1 MLACFG
7 LHPKLGPIANWGLA
21 LEKKALKVDTEKF
34 QTSEPG
40 IFAIGDVN
48 TYPGKKK
55 LILSGFHEAAL
66 AAFGVQHHV
75 YPAEAAVPA
84 VHDDQPHHARA
95 ARRRAAGMNAMTAA
109 RLPELLKILD
119 LERIEDNL
127 FRGDS
132 RDVGAPQVF
141 GGQVLGQALVA
152 ASRTVEGRQVHSLH
166 AYFLRRGDLS
176 VPIVFEVDRSRDG
189 GSFTSRRVVAI
200 QHGQPILT
208 MSASFQV
215 SEPGLDHQA
224 PMPEAPP
231 PESLRDLAEVE
242 AEVIERMPH
251 KAAGYFRNQRPFE
264 FRAVSPDDYLT
275 REKRPAHKLVW
286 FRVTG
291 KLPDDQALHRCLL
304 TYVSDYHLLATATMP
319 HGVNFLE
326 LQVASIDH
334 AIWFH
339 RDLRVDDWMLYAI
352 ESPSASGARGFS
364 RGAIYARDG
373 ALVASV
379 AQEGLIREDSA
390 WTRPAGQQV

>member
-1 MLACFG
+1 
-7 LHPKLGPIANWGLA
+7 
-21 LEKKALKVDTEKF
+21 
-34 QTSEPG
+34 
-40 IFAIGDVN
+40 
-48 TYPGKKK
+48 
-55 LILSGFHEAAL
+55 
-66 AAFGVQHHV
+66 
-75 YPAEAAVPA
+75 
-84 VHDDQPHHARA
+84 
-95 ARRRAAGMNAMTAA
+95 MTAS
-109 RLPELLKILD
+109 RLPDLLKLLD

-127 FRGDS
+127 FRGES

-208 MSASFQV
+208 MSASFQEA
-215 SEPGLDHQA
+215 EPGLDHQS
-224 PMPEAPP
+224 PMPDAPP
-231 PESLRDLAEVE
+231 PESLRDLAELE
-242 AEVIERMPH
+242 AEVIERMPN
-251 KAAGYFRNQRPFE
+251 KVTGYFRNQRPFE

-275 REKRPAHKLVW
+275 RDKRPARRLVW

-291 KLPDDQALHRCLL
+291 QLPEDQALHRCLL
-304 TYVSDYHLLATATMP
+304 TYVSDFHLLATATMP

-339 RDLRVDDWMLYAI
+339 RDLRVDDWLLYAI

-364 RGAIYARDG
+364 RGSIYARNG

-379 AQEGLIREDSA
+379 AQEGLIRENSR
-390 WTRPAGQQV
+390 WTRPAGHQV

>member
-1 MLACFG
+1 
-7 LHPKLGPIANWGLA
+7 
-21 LEKKALKVDTEKF
+21 
-34 QTSEPG
+34 
-40 IFAIGDVN
+40 
-48 TYPGKKK
+48 
-55 LILSGFHEAAL
+55 
-66 AAFGVQHHV
+66 
-75 YPAEAAVPA
+75 
-84 VHDDQPHHARA
+84 
-95 ARRRAAGMNAMTAA
+95 MTAA

-127 FRGDS
+127 WRGES

-152 ASRTVEGRQVHSLH
+152 ASRTVDGRQVHSLH

-215 SEPGLDHQA
+215 TEPGLDHQS

-231 PESLRDLAEVE
+231 PESLRDLVEVE
-242 AEVIERMPH
+242 AERIARMPQ
-251 KAAGYFRNQRPFE
+251 KLKGYFRHQRPFE
-264 FRAVSPDDYLT
+264 FRAVSPDDHLT
-275 REKRPAHKLVW
+275 REKRPARKLIW
-286 FRVTG
+286 FRVMG
-291 KLPDDQALHRCLL
+291 ELPADQALHRCLL
-304 TYVSDYHLLATATMP
+304 TYVSDYHLLPTATLP
-319 HGVNFLE
+319 HGINFLE

-339 RDLRVDDWMLYAI
+339 RDVRVDEWMLYAI

-364 RGAIYARDG
+364 RGSIYARDG
-373 ALVASV
+373 RLVASV
-379 AQEGLIREDSA
+379 AQEGLMREHSG

>member
-1 MLACFG
+1 MQVVARIE
-7 LHPKLGPIANWGLA
+7 LGPDM
-21 LEKKALKVDTEKF
+21 LEVGGVAGDGVEVDDTVE
-34 QTSEPG
+34 G
-40 IFAIGDVN
+40 
-48 TYPGKKK
+48 
-55 LILSGFHEAAL
+55 
-66 AAFGVQHHV
+66 
-75 YPAEAAVPA
+75 
-84 VHDDQPHHARA
+84 
-95 ARRRAAGMNAMTAA
+95 AAGPDPVVD
-109 RLPELLKILD
+109 RLPDLLKLLD

-127 FRGDS
+127 FRGES

-189 GSFTSRRVVAI
+189 GSFTSRRVVAV

-215 SEPGLDHQA
+215 AEPGLEHQA

-231 PESLRDLAEVE
+231 PESLRDLAELE

-251 KAAGYFRNQRPFE
+251 KVTGYFRNQRPFE

-275 REKRPAHKLVW
+275 REKRPARKLVW

-291 KLPDDQALHRCLL
+291 QLPADQTLHRCLL

-339 RDLRVDDWMLYAI
+339 RDLRVDDWLMYAI

-379 AQEGLIREDSA
+379 AQEGLIRENSR
-390 WTRPAGQQV
+390 WSRPAGQQV

>member
-1 MLACFG
+1 
-7 LHPKLGPIANWGLA
+7 
-21 LEKKALKVDTEKF
+21 V
-34 QTSEPG
+34 
-40 IFAIGDVN
+40 
-48 TYPGKKK
+48 
-55 LILSGFHEAAL
+55 
-66 AAFGVQHHV
+66 
-75 YPAEAAVPA
+75 
-84 VHDDQPHHARA
+84 
-95 ARRRAAGMNAMTAA
+95 
-109 RLPELLKILD
+109 
-119 LERIEDNL
+119 RIEHNL
-127 FRGDS
+127 CGGDS
-132 RDVGAPQVF
+132 RAGGAPQVF

-208 MSASFQV
+208 MSASFQEA
-215 SEPGLDHQA
+215 EPGLDHQSL
-224 PMPEAPP
+224 MPDAPP
-231 PESLRDLAEVE
+231 PESLRDLAELE
-242 AEVIERMPH
+242 AEVIGRMPN
-251 KAAGYFRNQRPFE
+251 KVTGYFRNQRPFE

-275 REKRPAHKLVW
+275 KDKRPARRLVW

-291 KLPDDQALHRCLL
+291 QLPEDQALHRCLL
-304 TYVSDYHLLATATMP
+304 TYVSDFHLLATATMP

-339 RDLRVDDWMLYAI
+339 RDLRVDDWLLYAI

-364 RGAIYARDG
+364 RGSIYARNG

-379 AQEGLIREDSA
+379 AQEGLIRENSR
-390 WTRPAGQQV
+390 WTRPAGHQV

>member
-1 MLACFG
+1 L
-7 LHPKLGPIANWGLA
+7 
-21 LEKKALKVDTEKF
+21 
-34 QTSEPG
+34 
-40 IFAIGDVN
+40 
-48 TYPGKKK
+48 
-55 LILSGFHEAAL
+55 
-66 AAFGVQHHV
+66 
-75 YPAEAAVPA
+75 
-84 VHDDQPHHARA
+84 
-95 ARRRAAGMNAMTAA
+95 NAS
-109 RLPELLKILD
+109 RLPELLKLLG

-127 FRGDS
+127 FRGES

-208 MSASFQV
+208 MSASFQEA
-215 SEPGLDHQA
+215 EPGLDHQSL
-224 PMPEAPP
+224 MPDAPP
-231 PESLRDLAEVE
+231 PESLRDLAELE
-242 AEVIERMPH
+242 AEVIGRMPN
-251 KAAGYFRNQRPFE
+251 KVTGYFRNQRPFE

-275 REKRPAHKLVW
+275 KDKRPARRLVW

-291 KLPDDQALHRCLL
+291 QLPEDQALHRCLL
-304 TYVSDYHLLATATMP
+304 TYVSDFHLLATATMP

-339 RDLRVDDWMLYAI
+339 RDLRVDDWLLYAI

-364 RGAIYARDG
+364 RGSIYARNG

-379 AQEGLIREDSA
+379 AQEGLIRENSR
-390 WTRPAGQQV
+390 WTRPAGHQV

>member
-1 MLACFG
+1 
-7 LHPKLGPIANWGLA
+7 
-21 LEKKALKVDTEKF
+21 
-34 QTSEPG
+34 
-40 IFAIGDVN
+40 
-48 TYPGKKK
+48 
-55 LILSGFHEAAL
+55 
-66 AAFGVQHHV
+66 
-75 YPAEAAVPA
+75 
-84 VHDDQPHHARA
+84 
-95 ARRRAAGMNAMTAA
+95 MTADGS
-109 RLPELLKILD
+109 RLPDLLRILD

-189 GSFTSRRVVAI
+189 GSFTSRRVVAV

-208 MSASFQV
+208 MSASFQIV
-215 SEPGLDHQA
+215 EPGLDHQSA
-224 PMPEAPP
+224 MPEAPP
-231 PESLRDLAEVE
+231 PESLRDLAELE
-242 AEVIERMPH
+242 AEVIERMPQ
-251 KAAGYFRNQRPFE
+251 KVTGYFRNQRPFE

-275 REKRPAHKLVW
+275 REKRPARKLVW

-291 KLPDDQALHRCLL
+291 QVPRDQSLQRCLL
-304 TYVSDYHLLATATMP
+304 AYVSDYHLLATATLP

-334 AIWFH
+334 VIWFH
-339 RDLRVDDWMLYAI
+339 RDLDVDDWLLYAI

-364 RGAIYARDG
+364 RGSIYARDG
-373 ALVASV
+373 RLVASV
-379 AQEGLIREDSA
+379 AQEGLIREHSG

>member
-1 MLACFG
+1 M
-7 LHPKLGPIANWGLA
+7 
-21 LEKKALKVDTEKF
+21 
-34 QTSEPG
+34 
-40 IFAIGDVN
+40 
-48 TYPGKKK
+48 
-55 LILSGFHEAAL
+55 
-66 AAFGVQHHV
+66 
-75 YPAEAAVPA
+75 
-84 VHDDQPHHARA
+84 
-95 ARRRAAGMNAMTAA
+95 AAGS
-109 RLPELLKILD
+109 RLPELLKLLD

-127 FRGDS
+127 FRGES

-208 MSASFQV
+208 MSASFQIT
-215 SEPGLDHQA
+215 EQGLEHQA
-224 PMPEAPP
+224 PLPDAPP
-231 PESLRDLAEVE
+231 PESLRDLAEIE
-242 AEVIERMPH
+242 AELIEHMPH
-251 KAAGYFRNQRPFE
+251 KVTGYFRNQRPFE
-264 FRAVSPDDYLT
+264 FRAVNPTEYLT
-275 REKRPAHKLVW
+275 REKRPASKRVW
-286 FRVTG
+286 FRVVG
-291 KLPDDQALHRCLL
+291 DLPDDQALHRCLL

-339 RDLRVDDWMLYAI
+339 RDLRVNDWLLYAI

-364 RGAIYARDG
+364 RGTIHSRDG
-373 ALVASV
+373 RLVASV
-379 AQEGLIREDSA
+379 AQEGLIREHSG

>member
-1 MLACFG
+1 M
-7 LHPKLGPIANWGLA
+7 
-21 LEKKALKVDTEKF
+21 
-34 QTSEPG
+34 TSE
-40 IFAIGDVN
+40 
-48 TYPGKKK
+48 
-55 LILSGFHEAAL
+55 
-66 AAFGVQHHV
+66 
-75 YPAEAAVPA
+75 
-84 VHDDQPHHARA
+84 
-95 ARRRAAGMNAMTAA
+95 
-109 RLPELLKILD
+109 RLPDLLKILD

-166 AYFLRRGDLS
+166 AYFLRRGDLE

-200 QHGQPILT
+200 QHGQQILT

-215 SEPGLDHQA
+215 SEPGLDHQE

-231 PESLRDLAEVE
+231 PESLSDLAVLE
-242 AEVIERMPH
+242 AEVMERMPQ
-251 KAAGYFRNQRPFE
+251 KVSGYFRNQRPFE
-264 FRAVSPDDYLT
+264 FRAVNPDDYLT
-275 REKRPAHKLVW
+275 REKRPARKLVW

-291 KLPDDQALHRCLL
+291 QLPDDQALHRCLL

-326 LQVASIDH
+326 MQVASIDH
-334 AIWFH
+334 VIWFH
-339 RDLRVDDWMLYAI
+339 RDLRVDEWMLYVI
-352 ESPSASGARGFS
+352 DSPSASGARGFS
-364 RGAIYARDG
+364 RGAIYAQDG
-373 ALVASV
+373 SLVASV
-379 AQEGLIREDSA
+379 AQEGLIREHSG

>member
-1 MLACFG
+1 
-7 LHPKLGPIANWGLA
+7 
-21 LEKKALKVDTEKF
+21 V
-34 QTSEPG
+34 
-40 IFAIGDVN
+40 
-48 TYPGKKK
+48 
-55 LILSGFHEAAL
+55 
-66 AAFGVQHHV
+66 
-75 YPAEAAVPA
+75 
-84 VHDDQPHHARA
+84 
-95 ARRRAAGMNAMTAA
+95 TAS
-109 RLPELLKILD
+109 RLPDLLKLLD

-127 FRGDS
+127 FRGES

-189 GSFTSRRVVAI
+189 GSFTSRRVVAV

-215 SEPGLDHQA
+215 AEPGLEHQA

-231 PESLRDLAEVE
+231 PESLRDLAELE

-251 KAAGYFRNQRPFE
+251 KVTGYFRNQRPFE

-275 REKRPAHKLVW
+275 REKRPARKLVW

-291 KLPDDQALHRCLL
+291 QLAADQTLHRCLL

-339 RDLRVDDWMLYAI
+339 RDLQLDDWLLYAI

-379 AQEGLIREDSA
+379 AQEGLIRENSR

>member
-1 MLACFG
+1 
-7 LHPKLGPIANWGLA
+7 
-21 LEKKALKVDTEKF
+21 
-34 QTSEPG
+34 
-40 IFAIGDVN
+40 
-48 TYPGKKK
+48 
-55 LILSGFHEAAL
+55 
-66 AAFGVQHHV
+66 
-75 YPAEAAVPA
+75 
-84 VHDDQPHHARA
+84 
-95 ARRRAAGMNAMTAA
+95 MTVA

-215 SEPGLDHQA
+215 GEPGLDHQA
-224 PMPEAPP
+224 PMPAAPP
-231 PESLRDLAEVE
+231 PESLRDLAVVE

-251 KAAGYFRNQRPFE
+251 KVSGYFRNQRPFE

-275 REKRPAHKLVW
+275 REKRPASKLVW
-286 FRVTG
+286 FRVIG
-291 KLPDDQALHRCLL
+291 ELPDDQSLHRCLL

-339 RDLRVDDWMLYAI
+339 RDLRVDDWMLYVI

-364 RGAIYARDG
+364 RGSIYARDG
-373 ALVASV
+373 ALVATV
-379 AQEGLIREDSA
+379 AQEGLIREHSG
-390 WTRPAGQQV
+390 WTKPAGQQV

>member
-1 MLACFG
+1 
-7 LHPKLGPIANWGLA
+7 
-21 LEKKALKVDTEKF
+21 
-34 QTSEPG
+34 
-40 IFAIGDVN
+40 
-48 TYPGKKK
+48 
-55 LILSGFHEAAL
+55 
-66 AAFGVQHHV
+66 
-75 YPAEAAVPA
+75 
-84 VHDDQPHHARA
+84 
-95 ARRRAAGMNAMTAA
+95 MTAA

-189 GSFTSRRVVAI
+189 GSFTSRRVAAI

-208 MSASFQV
+208 MSASFHLG
-215 SEPGLDHQA
+215 EPGLEHQS
-224 PMPEAPP
+224 PMPDAPL
-231 PESLRDLAEVE
+231 PESLRDLSELE

-251 KAAGYFRNQRPFE
+251 KVTGYFRNQRPFE
-264 FRAVSPDDYLT
+264 FRAVNPDDYLT
-275 REKRPAHKLVW
+275 RDKRPARKLVW

-291 KLPDDQALHRCLL
+291 RLPDDQALHRCLL

-339 RDLRVDDWMLYAI
+339 RDLRVDEWMLYAI

-373 ALVASV
+373 SLVASV
-379 AQEGLIREDSA
+379 AQEGLIREDSG

>member
-1 MLACFG
+1 L
-7 LHPKLGPIANWGLA
+7 
-21 LEKKALKVDTEKF
+21 
-34 QTSEPG
+34 
-40 IFAIGDVN
+40 
-48 TYPGKKK
+48 
-55 LILSGFHEAAL
+55 
-66 AAFGVQHHV
+66 
-75 YPAEAAVPA
+75 
-84 VHDDQPHHARA
+84 
-95 ARRRAAGMNAMTAA
+95 TAA
-109 RLPELLKILD
+109 RLPELLKLLD

-215 SEPGLDHQA
+215 EEPGLDHQA
-224 PMPEAPP
+224 PMPAAPP

-242 AEVIERMPH
+242 AEVLERMPN
-251 KAAGYFRNQRPFE
+251 KTAGYFRNQRPFE

-275 REKRPAHKLVW
+275 REKRPASKLVW
-286 FRVTG
+286 FRVIG
-291 KLPDDQALHRCLL
+291 QLPGDQALHRCLL

-352 ESPSASGARGFS
+352 DSPSASGGRGFS
-364 RGAIYARDG
+364 RGSIYARNG
-373 ALVASV
+373 ALVATV
-379 AQEGLIREDSA
+379 AQEGLIREHSG
-390 WTRPAGQQV
+390 WTKPAGQQV